1 MKAQMSKVMT
11 IKEVSSFLKQHDNI
25 NILTHK
31 NPDGDT
37 LGSGFA
43 LVNFLRKMGKKA
55 NVLNTDPFPERYS
68 FLYEGYS
75 PMDFKE
81 ECVIAVDVADVQLL
95 GHNLEEYAQEGKI
108 DLCIDH
114 HISNTSYAKQN
125 FVDAGASATCEAMYM
140 IMDEMGTGINDIIAK
155 CLYTGIATDTGCFKY
170 QNTTPRTHIIASE
183 LMKYDIDFARVNR
196 QMFDLKSKG
205 RIMVEQVVTSNMEF
219 FCDDRCSMIVITTDL
234 INSSGI
240 ESSEFEG
247 LTSITLQVEG
257 VQIGLLVKQRDE
269 DRFKI
274 SVRTTDE
281 IDACAFCNQ
290 FGGGGHVRAAGCEIK
305 GTLDEVK
312 SKLINAVKGVLKA

>member
-1 MKAQMSKVMT
+1 MT
-11 IKEVSSFLKQHDNI
+11 INEVCSFLKQCDNV

-31 NPDGDT
+31 SPDGDT

-43 LVNFLRKMGKKA
+43 LVNFLRSMGKKA
-55 NVLNTDPFPERYS
+55 NVLNTEPFPERYS
-68 FLYEGYS
+68 FLYDSYS

-81 ECVIAVDVADVQLL
+81 ECVIAVDVADIQLL
-95 GHNLEEYAQEGKI
+95 GDNLEKYTQEGKI

-114 HISNTSYAKQN
+114 HISNTFYAKQN
-125 FVDAGASATCEAMYM
+125 FVDSGASATCEAMFM
-140 IMDEMGTGINDIIAK
+140 IMDEMKIDISDIIAK

-196 QMFDLKSKG
+196 LMFDLKSKG

-219 FCDDRCSMIVITTDL
+219 YCEDQCSMIVITTDL
-234 INSSGI
+234 IKSSGI

-247 LTSITLQVEG
+247 LTSITLQIEG

-269 DRFKI
+269 DTFKI
-274 SVRTTDE
+274 SARTTDE
-281 IDACAFCNQ
+281 IDACAFCTQ

>member
-1 MKAQMSKVMT
+1 MT
-11 IKEVSSFLKQHDNI
+11 IKEVCSFLKRCNNV

-31 NPDGDT
+31 SPDGDT

-43 LVNFLRKMGKKA
+43 LVNFLRSMGKKA
-55 NVLNTDPFPERYS
+55 NVLNTEPFPERYS

-81 ECVIAVDVADVQLL
+81 ECVIAVDVADLQLL
-95 GHNLEEYAQEGKI
+95 GDNLQKYTQEGKI

-114 HISNTSYAKQN
+114 HISNTFYANQT
-125 FVDAGASATCEAMYM
+125 FVDSEASAACEAMYM
-140 IMDEMGTGINDIIAK
+140 IMDEMKTDISNIIAK

-196 QMFDLKSKG
+196 LMFDLKSKG
-205 RIMVEQVVTSNMEF
+205 RIMVEQVVTRNMQF
-219 FCDDRCSMIVITTDL
+219 FCEDHCSMIVITTDL

-247 LTSITLQVEG
+247 LTSITLQIEG
-257 VQIGLLVKQRDE
+257 VQIGLLMKQRDE
-269 DRFKI
+269 DTFKI

-281 IDACAFCNQ
+281 IDACAFCTQ

>member
-1 MKAQMSKVMT
+1 MT
-11 IKEVSSFLKQHDNI
+11 INEVCSFLKQCDNV

-31 NPDGDT
+31 SPDGDT

-43 LVNFLRKMGKKA
+43 LVNFLRSMGKKA
-55 NVLNTDPFPERYS
+55 NVLNTESFPERYS
-68 FLYEGYS
+68 FLYDSYS

-81 ECVIAVDVADVQLL
+81 ECVIAVDVADIQLL
-95 GHNLEEYAQEGKI
+95 GDNLEKYTQEGKI

-114 HISNTSYAKQN
+114 HISNTFYANHN
-125 FVDAGASATCEAMYM
+125 FVDSTASATCEAMYM
-140 IMDEMGTGINDIIAK
+140 IMDEMKTDISNIIAK

-196 QMFDLKSKG
+196 LMFDLKSKG

-219 FCDDRCSMIVITTDL
+219 YCEDQCSMIVITTDL
-234 INSSGI
+234 IKSSGI

-247 LTSITLQVEG
+247 LTSITLQIEG

-269 DRFKI
+269 DTFKI

-281 IDACAFCNQ
+281 IDACVFCNQ

-312 SKLINAVKGVLKA
+312 SKLINAVEGVLKA